1 MFVYFLTTIITHFWN
16 FVLNLNTQLR
26 FKSIVHGPLHPVRQ
40 TWQCPCIFEVP
51 EAMYHEERF
60 KAIEGRRV
68 SDRKEVIAGKVRKKT
83 MS

>member
-1 MFVYFLTTIITHFWN
+1 MD
-16 FVLNLNTQLR
+16 
-26 FKSIVHGPLHPVRQ
+26 PVRQ
-40 TWQCPCIFEVP
+40 TWQCSCVFEVP